1 MFRLLCFASVYESI
15 EAVSVMEI
23 YRKQSGQK
31 CDADTKENWR
41 LGKLRVSGDYGIHE
55 RGIRQSDVM

>member
-1 MFRLLCFASVYESI
+1 
-15 EAVSVMEI
+15 MEI

-31 CDADTKENWR
+31 SDDETKENRR
-41 LGKLRVSGDYGIHE
+41 LGKLEVSGGYGIHE